1 MLFTCLTIFI
11 SFIIIPVLSKFHLT
25 CMGSPKV
32 KNCDQRLE
40 STAQGRKPRAAF
52 SSLRLTSLF
61 FFPSVNRLEFVYA
74 TVSGSES
81 AYVPSTND
89 S

>member
-11 SFIIIPVLSKFHLT
+11 SFIIILVLSKFHLT

-32 KNCDQRLE
+32 KNGDQRLE
-40 STAQGRKPRAAF
+40 NTAQGRKLRAAF

-81 AYVPSTND
+81 AYVPSRND